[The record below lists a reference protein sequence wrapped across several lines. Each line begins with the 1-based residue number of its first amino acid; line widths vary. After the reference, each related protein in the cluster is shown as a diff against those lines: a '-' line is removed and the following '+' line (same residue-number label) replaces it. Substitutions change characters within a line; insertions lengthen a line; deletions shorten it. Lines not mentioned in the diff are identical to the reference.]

1 MNEKIII
8 TTSSFGKYDRA
19 PLEMLEEN
27 KIEYTLNPY
36 GRQLTEH
43 EVISLGENVTGII
56 AGTETLSDYVFS
68 NLARLKVISRC
79 GVGTDNIDIDAAE
92 KRGIRVYNVP
102 SGPTV
107 AVAELTVGLILC
119 LLRKTNQMD
128 SELRSGIWKKR
139 MGNLLSGKKIGI
151 VGFGRIGRKVAE
163 LLEPFGVEIGYH
175 DVIVASRKLPWR
187 AYDLHALLAW
197 ADITTIHSS
206 TSNQAAPVI
215 GDQEI
220 QLMNQGSWLVNVAR
234 GGVVDEQAL
243 YAALKSGHLGGA
255 ALDVFKQEPY
265 NGPLKS
271 LENVI
276 LTPHIGSYARE
287 ARVEMELQAVKN
299 LLEGMGEPG

>member
-8 TTSSFGKYDRA
+8 TTSSFGKYDRL
-19 PLEMLEEN
+19 PLDRLEEN
-27 KIEYTLNPY
+27 NIEYTLNPY
-36 GRQLTEH
+36 GRQLTEK

-56 AGTETLSDYVFS
+56 AGTETLSDYVLS
-68 NLARLKVISRC
+68 NLTRLKVISRC
-79 GVGTDNIDIDAAE
+79 GVGTDNINIEAAE

-151 VGFGRIGRKVAE
+151 IGLGRIGRKVAE

-197 ADITTIHSS
+197 ADITTIHLSP
-206 TSNQAAPVI
+206 SNQAAPVI

-243 YAALKSGHLGGA
+243 YAALKSGHLAGA

-265 NGPLKS
+265 NGSLKS

-299 LLEGMGEPG
+299 VLEGMGKSV